1 MVVCTGYLKSRLYLN
16 KHFVILNL
24 AACKHNDQPVFTF
37 GDFLAA
43 HAADAHAQVGNGEI
57 VFILHII
64 VLFFPRGNAFGRE
77 HGQAV

>member
-24 AACKHNDQPVFTF
+24 AACKRNGYAVFAF

-43 HAADAHAQVGNGEI
+43 HAADANAQVGNSEV
-57 VFILHII
+57 VFVFHII
-64 VLFFPRGNAFGRE
+64 VLLFPGGNAFGRE